1 MLINKLPIIEIIY
14 RRIKSKNFNIIVA
27 TSNDKTD
34 DLLCSFLK
42 LKKIPYFRGSL
53 NNVKSRFLN
62 ICREYSDKK
71 LVIRLTAD
79 NIFPDKY
86 LINEM
91 IVFFLKNKKNYLYIN
106 SFKKKI
112 PYGLSV
118 ELFYLG
124 EIRKIKK
131 QNKNDLEHVTWSIKK
146 INNEFPIKSNLNF
159 NEKCSIDTLYDYL
172 LIKNFFEKQKIKT
185 NIRWNLLIKKFHK
198 FCNSYNLKK

>member
-1 MLINKLPIIEIIY
+1 MKPLVILQARLSSKRLPYKVLMLINKLPIIEIIY

-106 SFKKKI
+106 SFKKK
-112 PYGLSV
+112 
-118 ELFYLG
+118 
-124 EIRKIKK
+124 
-131 QNKNDLEHVTWSIKK
+131 
-146 INNEFPIKSNLNF
+146 FPMVFL
-159 NEKCSIDTLYDYL
+159 
-172 LIKNFFEKQKIKT
+172 
-185 NIRWNLLIKKFHK
+185 
-198 FCNSYNLKK
+198 

>member
-71 LVIRLTAD
+71 LVIRLT
-79 NIFPDKY
+79 
-86 LINEM
+86 
-91 IVFFLKNKKNYLYIN
+91 
-106 SFKKKI
+106 
-112 PYGLSV
+112 
-118 ELFYLG
+118 
-124 EIRKIKK
+124 
-131 QNKNDLEHVTWSIKK
+131 
-146 INNEFPIKSNLNF
+146 
-159 NEKCSIDTLYDYL
+159 
-172 LIKNFFEKQKIKT
+172 
-185 NIRWNLLIKKFHK
+185 
-198 FCNSYNLKK
+198 